1 MKAGICFLSYG
12 PTGARI
18 DHRKDSSEYKVVH
31 SHRVFRKALFIK
43 MTTDAGASSKPWS
56 YRR

>member
-43 MTTDAGASSKPWS
+43 MTRDAGSRPSI
-56 YRR
+56 

>member
-1 MKAGICFLSYG
+1 MEVGICFLSHG

-18 DHRKDSSEYKVVH
+18 DQRQDSSEYKVVH

-43 MTTDAGASSKPWS
+43 MT
-56 YRR
+56 